1 MTLKAVVTLEAVAKR
16 YGWRGVWVLR
26 DVDLELAPGSL
37 TLLSG
42 VNGSGKTSLLRI
54 IAGVSRPTLG
64 VVRGP
69 RRVAVVP
76 DRFVPPA
83 RMTGRSYLRHQG
95 RLRGLPTADANR
107 RAEEL
112 GESLGV
118 RPGLDVA
125 LQALS
130 KGNVQKVALAQAFLA
145 PVDLLT
151 LDEPRTAIDAQAV
164 AALDDLLEG
173 ARRRGTVVVVTDPTP
188 EAAYTGSRRYQLVS
202 GRLRLLDGA
211 EPPLSGQVTIRLRQT
226 GGGVEPAG
234 TAFAELVET
243 SSEEGDGVIT
253 LVVDADRSDELLR
266 RALGEGWSVLDVHR
280 LSRPSMP
287 RRGDEAGSVRP

>member
-1 MTLKAVVTLEAVAKR
+1 VTNAAVVTLEAVAKR

-26 DVDLELAPGSL
+26 DVDLELAPGSM

-54 IAGVSRPTLG
+54 IAGGSRATSG
-64 VVRGP
+64 VVRGA

-95 RLRGLPTADANR
+95 RLRGLPTAEANR

-112 GESLGV
+112 GECLGV

-125 LQALS
+125 LQDLS

-151 LDEPRTAIDAQAV
+151 LDEPRTAIDPQAV

-173 ARRRGTVVVVTDPTP
+173 ARRRGTTVVVTDPIP
-188 EAAYTGSRRYQLVS
+188 EAAYAGTRRYQLAA
-202 GRLRLLDGA
+202 GHLRSLDGVG
-211 EPPLSGQVTIRLRQT
+211 PPLCGQVTIRLLKPGR
-226 GGGVEPAG
+226 GVELTGAP
-234 TAFAELVET
+234 LVALAET

-253 LVVDADRSDELLR
+253 LAVDAEHSDELLR

-280 LSRPSMP
+280 LSGAPMP
-287 RRGDEAGSVRP
+287 RRSDEAGSLRP